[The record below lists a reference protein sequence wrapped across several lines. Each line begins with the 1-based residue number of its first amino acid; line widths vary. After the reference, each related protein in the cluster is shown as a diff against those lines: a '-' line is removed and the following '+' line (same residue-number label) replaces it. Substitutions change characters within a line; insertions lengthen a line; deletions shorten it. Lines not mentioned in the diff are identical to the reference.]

1 MIPGVSRSGATIVSA
16 MLLGADKRAAAEFS
30 FFLAMPTMAGAFAYD
45 LLKNY
50 GQMGGSNWLLVA
62 VGFITSFVAAFFVVK
77 SLLDYVTSHGFSLFA
92 WWRIMVGALGLI
104 GLGLFG

>member
-1 MIPGVSRSGATIVSA
+1 MRWTSAALKAWPPSGS
-16 MLLGADKRAAAEFS
+16 GRAR
-30 FFLAMPTMAGAFAYD
+30 
-45 LLKNY
+45 
-50 GQMGGSNWLLVA
+50 VA
-62 VGFITSFVAAFFVVK
+62 VGFVTSFVAAFFVVK

>member
-1 MIPGVSRSGATIVSA
+1 
-16 MLLGADKRAAAEFS
+16 
-30 FFLAMPTMAGAFAYD
+30 MPTMAGAFAYD
-45 LLKNY
+45 LMKNY
-50 GQMGGSNWLLVA
+50 GQMGGNNWLFVA
-62 VGFITSFVAAFFVVK
+62 IGFITSFVAAFFVVK